1 MSADPLIKQELIKQ
15 ELVKQ
20 ELALTPLGQKCLR
33 QLMQQ
38 WFDFE
43 RRLNRVPVIM
53 RLERG
58 QFTVEDYRNLLRN
71 QRQQVIEGS
80 RWISR
85 CASSFDRHY
94 SDLRSVVI
102 GHAKEEHRDYQMLEQ
117 DYVAAGGD
125 RDEILHAGRNA
136 GTEALHAFLMY
147 RATQPNPVDMIGAM
161 WIIEGLG
168 QKMASGWAERIET
181 TCKQPGLTTRFMRY
195 HGDND
200 DEHMDQLYSMIDR
213 ACRTEEDVHNIIR
226 TAKVTGRLYC
236 MQLEEVD
243 NE

>member
-1 MSADPLIKQELIKQ
+1 MSTDPLVTES
-15 ELVKQ
+15 VT
-20 ELALTPLGQKCLR
+20 LTPLAQECLR

-43 RRLNRVPVIM
+43 RRLNRVPIIR
-53 RLERG
+53 RLEGG
-58 QFTVEDYRNLLRN
+58 QFNVEDYLNLLRN
-71 QRQQVIEGS
+71 HRQQVIEGA

-85 CASSFDRHY
+85 CASSFDRNY
-94 SDLRSVVI
+94 ADLRSVVI

-117 DYVAAGGD
+117 DYVAAGGKLE
-125 RDEILHAGRNA
+125 EILNARRNA

-147 RATQPNPVDMIGAM
+147 RASQPNPVDMIGAM

-168 QKMASGWAERIET
+168 QKMASGWADRIESL
-181 TCKQPGLTTRFMRY
+181 CKGTGVTARFMRY

-200 DEHMDQLYSMIDR
+200 EEHMEKLYSMINR
-213 ACRTEEDVHNIIR
+213 ACSTEEDLHNIIR
-226 TAKVTGRLYC
+226 TANVTGRLYC

-243 NE
+243 NA